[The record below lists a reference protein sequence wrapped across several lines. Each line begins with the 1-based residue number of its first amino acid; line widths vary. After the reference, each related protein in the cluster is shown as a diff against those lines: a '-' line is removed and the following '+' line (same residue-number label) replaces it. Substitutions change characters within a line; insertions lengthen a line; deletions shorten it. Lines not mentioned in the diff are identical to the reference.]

1 MKTARADEARAVKLS
16 LILEN
21 GVYVPK
27 NSEGRKQRQQKSES
41 VKLSRDVRE
50 IDFEKFSLPNDGRKR
65 KRLSRDRQAAA
76 GWLATFGDGDGSRIF
91 PGLKKMARHFG
102 WSERK
107 CDYVIADLKTLGILI
122 PSTAKRDGQHGNK
135 QWEMIPSALNVE
147 AQDSQIVEAQDSI
160 LEAQNRNVDPQ
171 DRHVEAQNTMLRPTV
186 TDRHLNPTVTVP
198 SPRFERTQPV
208 LSNLVQLQNSQS
220 DALPP
225 NRSDNHLILA
235 AQTYIADRIRLA
247 HGRAIALWSVINYLR
262 EHFDLTS
269 ARAEEIA
276 NAACA
281 HFPHASFKRSAP
293 VPAPKSKAAN

>member
-1 MKTARADEARAVKLS
+1 MTHKRLARFMPRIKTVVVAALVEIIQNIAGFVGLYPARKGLDGGSATVERSSRSPEGSIPQKFPADHCPISLDVRSQMKTARADEARAVKLS

-21 GVYVPK
+21 GVILPK

-50 IDFEKFSLPNDGRKR
+50 IDLDKFSLPTDGRKR

-122 PSTAKRDGQHGNK
+122 PSTAKRDGQHGNAK

-160 LEAQNRNVDPQ
+160 LEAQ
-171 DRHVEAQNTMLRPTV
+171 
-186 TDRHLNPTVTVP
+186 
-198 SPRFERTQPV
+198 
-208 LSNLVQLQNSQS
+208 
-220 DALPP
+220 
-225 NRSDNHLILA
+225 
-235 AQTYIADRIRLA
+235 
-247 HGRAIALWSVINYLR
+247 
-262 EHFDLTS
+262 
-269 ARAEEIA
+269 
-276 NAACA
+276 
-281 HFPHASFKRSAP
+281 K
-293 VPAPKSKAAN
+293 